1 MNEVELSNMQI
12 HHIVPFNF
20 MASDKDGLAYA
31 DRNRLKPSQYRGEI
45 NDIANL
51 TFLSLN
57 REHLALRIAFLRS
70 RQATRRIRVT
80 RSEQPTP
87 ISLRT
92 TLFSCRRFFTDTLL
106 LRHDQDDTVWN
117 WRTGMWRS

>member
-1 MNEVELSNMQI
+1 LNEVELSNMQI

-20 MASDKDGLAYA
+20 MASDKAGLAYA

-70 RQATRRIRVT
+70 RQATRRTRVT
-80 RSEQPTP
+80 RSETP
-87 ISLRT
+87 DPPPQT
-92 TLFSCRRFFTDTLL
+92 ATLQSGWRSGVGKLL
-106 LRHDQDDTVWN
+106 LRFHDGTGNMVWN
-117 WRTGMWRS
+117 WRTSM